1 MSEYNPMQNDDYF
14 DHVNSPAGHTAQYYR
29 ERGCR
34 LDVRG
39 TLKIHP
45 DSRWGFYITV
55 ITLSHQRS
63 KNDHLADGALVDR
76 PVIVDK
82 DAWICS
88 GAILYNCIIGEG
100 AIVAVGAVVRSQEVK
115 PFVMVAG
122 NPARV
127 IARQIDGEWIYA
139 DPKWEVLE

>member
-14 DHVNSPAGHTAQYYR
+14 DHVNSNAGHTAKYWR

-39 TLKIHP
+39 TLKIDP
-45 DSRWGFYITV
+45 TSRWGFYVTV

-63 KNDHLADGALVDR
+63 KSDTIADGALVDR
-76 PVIVDK
+76 PVIVGP

-88 GAILYNCIIGEG
+88 NAVLYNCIIGES
-100 AIVAVGAVVRSQEVK
+100 AIVSVGTVVRSQEVK
-115 PFVMVAG
+115 PFTMVAG

-127 IARQIDGEWIYA
+127 IARWIDGEWIYA
-139 DPKWEVLE
+139 KPKWEVLE